1 MPALALDPV
10 RPRML
15 DESAAQLVAHLSHQ
29 NGWWRDTA
37 QQLLV
42 QRQDKSVVPA
52 LQNIVRTSE
61 PPSRPAA
68 ASASLAE
75 ANGAGGNLVA
85 RFHALWTLEGLNALD
100 LALVREQMKDSNPR
114 MRVQAIR
121 ASETLYKASIRG
133 LADDY
138 RAMTKDNDPDVAIQA
153 LLTANLFKL
162 PEVES
167 LIKETMESN
176 KARGVQEIGQ
186 RVLQRIATAAS
197 TAAAGFSPEQL
208 EQMKEGETVYKSLC
222 ATCHGEDARG
232 VAVAG
237 SQDGSMVGMMGPALA
252 GSPRV
257 TGHRD
262 YVIKTL
268 LHGMTGPLAGR
279 TYTQVML
286 PMGSQTDQ
294 WIANVGW
301 YIRNEFGNTA
311 SFIAPAEVASVRAAT
326 AARKAMWTYPELEVT
341 LPRLLPVDPTWKA
354 MASHNTERA
363 PGGLTLAAWTTA
375 TPQAP
380 DMWYQVELPQ
390 AAMVTEVQF
399 DAGAPGGGG
408 RGRGGRGAVP
418 AGAAG
423 AADGRSAAPA
433 PAAAAPAG
441 APAAAQRGAGP
452 SGGRGGAP
460 VFGSFP
466 IAYKVQLSMDGKTWG
481 APVAQGTGS
490 PATIIATFRPVQAKF
505 VRVTQTGSAENAP
518 AWSVLNFRVYAAG
531 GPPAR

>member
-1 MPALALDPV
+1 
-10 RPRML
+10 
-15 DESAAQLVAHLSHQ
+15 
-29 NGWWRDTA
+29 
-37 QQLLV
+37 
-42 QRQDKSVVPA
+42 
-52 LQNIVRTSE
+52 
-61 PPSRPAA
+61 
-68 ASASLAE
+68 
-75 ANGAGGNLVA
+75 
-85 RFHALWTLEGLNALD
+85 
-100 LALVREQMKDSNPR
+100 
-114 MRVQAIR
+114 
-121 ASETLYKASIRG
+121 
-133 LADDY
+133 
-138 RAMTKDNDPDVAIQA
+138 
-153 LLTANLFKL
+153 
-162 PEVES
+162 
-167 LIKETMESN
+167 
-176 KARGVQEIGQ
+176 
-186 RVLQRIATAAS
+186 
-197 TAAAGFSPEQL
+197 
-208 EQMKEGETVYKSLC
+208 
-222 ATCHGEDARG
+222 
-232 VAVAG
+232 
-237 SQDGSMVGMMGPALA
+237 MMGPALA

-294 WIANVGW
+294 WIANVGS

-363 PGGLTLAAWTTA
+363 PSGLTLAAWTTA

-423 AADGRSAAPA
+423 AAGWTRRSPGTGRCCSGWSACDRASWFRRSSWGACDCASCWQRRSGGRSARCRARRRPRRRA
-433 PAAAAPAG
+433 RIRQLSDRLQSAAVDGWEDLGCTRRAGHRLAGDHHRDVPPGASEVRQGDADRIGGERARVVSAELPRVRCGWSAG
-441 APAAAQRGAGP
+441 ALMAARA
-452 SGGRGGAP
+452 
-460 VFGSFP
+460 
-466 IAYKVQLSMDGKTWG
+466 
-481 APVAQGTGS
+481 
-490 PATIIATFRPVQAKF
+490 
-505 VRVTQTGSAENAP
+505 
-518 AWSVLNFRVYAAG
+518 
-531 GPPAR
+531 

>member
-1 MPALALDPV
+1 
-10 RPRML
+10 
-15 DESAAQLVAHLSHQ
+15 
-29 NGWWRDTA
+29 
-37 QQLLV
+37 
-42 QRQDKSVVPA
+42 
-52 LQNIVRTSE
+52 
-61 PPSRPAA
+61 
-68 ASASLAE
+68 
-75 ANGAGGNLVA
+75 
-85 RFHALWTLEGLNALD
+85 
-100 LALVREQMKDSNPR
+100 
-114 MRVQAIR
+114 
-121 ASETLYKASIRG
+121 
-133 LADDY
+133 
-138 RAMTKDNDPDVAIQA
+138 
-153 LLTANLFKL
+153 
-162 PEVES
+162 
-167 LIKETMESN
+167 
-176 KARGVQEIGQ
+176 
-186 RVLQRIATAAS
+186 
-197 TAAAGFSPEQL
+197 
-208 EQMKEGETVYKSLC
+208 
-222 ATCHGEDARG
+222 
-232 VAVAG
+232 
-237 SQDGSMVGMMGPALA
+237 MGPALA

-294 WIANVGW
+294 WIANVGS

-363 PGGLTLAAWTTA
+363 PSGLTLAAWTTA

-390 AAMVTEVQF
+390 AAMVTEVEF
-399 DAGAPGGGG
+399 DAGAPGGSG

-423 AADGRSAAPA
+423 AAGGRGAAPA
-433 PAAAAPAG
+433 PAGAAPVGSPATVPGGSAAPAG
-441 APAAAQRGAGP
+441 APEAAPAAGSAAPAAAQRGAGP
-452 SGGRGGAP
+452 GGGRGGAP

-466 IAYKVQLSMDGKTWG
+466 IAYKVQLSMDGKTWS
-481 APVAQGTGS
+481 APVAQGNGS